1 MTCIARGTRRS
12 DETSVCAPYWSLAE
26 ERLRKREK
34 VKKGRGMGEILQRK
48 DQYMYVVYIIPKFMQ
63 IHVL

>member
-1 MTCIARGTRRS
+1 M
-12 DETSVCAPYWSLAE
+12 AE

-63 IHVL
+63 IHVTSELHRNI